1 MSKPSSI
8 EASSLSKE
16 LQIWIILG
24 ILALI
29 WGSSFILM
37 DRGLDAFQ
45 PLHIG
50 ALRMVVAALCL
61 LPFCIP
67 KIKEINKKNWIFFPI
82 VGLVGNGIPAFLFP
96 LAEQGIN
103 SATAGI
109 LNSLTSVFA
118 LIFGVFFG
126 VVVTQNKVIGV
137 ILGLTGAALVTV
149 GGHQGLEGNIMSC
162 LLVVFA
168 TALYGISVNVMKKYL
183 NDVHPI
189 SITGFCAISVAVP
202 YGIYLLFSD
211 APAIIMQH
219 PQGLSSLG
227 YVAILGALGTGAS
240 SVMFYRLVQMTDAV
254 RSSSVTYL
262 MPIIACLWGFLR
274 PAREDITLIQIAGMF
289 VILVGVWLVNKKQT
303 EIRGLED

>member
-1 MSKPSSI
+1 MSKPSST
-8 EASSLSKE
+8 ETSFFSKE

-37 DRGLDAFQ
+37 DRGLDAFE

-50 ALRMVVAALCL
+50 ALRMVIAALCL
-61 LPFCIP
+61 LPFCLP
-67 KIKEINKKNWIFFPI
+67 KIKEINKKNWAFFPI
-82 VGLVGNGIPAFLFP
+82 VGLIGNGIPAFLFP
-96 LAEQGIN
+96 LAEQNIN

-118 LIFGVFFG
+118 LIFGIFFG
-126 VVVTQNKVIGV
+126 VAFTQNKVLGV
-137 ILGLTGAALVTV
+137 ILGLAGAVLVTI
-149 GGHQGLEGNIMSC
+149 GGHQGLEGSIMSC
-162 LLVVFA
+162 LIVVFA
-168 TALYGISVNVMKKYL
+168 TALYGMSVNIMKKYL
-183 NDVHPI
+183 NEVHPI
-189 SITGFCAISVAVP
+189 SITGFCAISVAIP

-211 APAIIMQH
+211 APSIIMEH

-274 PAREDITLIQIAGMF
+274 PAREDITLIQIGGMF
-289 VILVGVWLVNKKQT
+289 VILLGVWLVNKRQT
-303 EIRGLED
+303 EL

>member
-1 MSKPSSI
+1 MSKSSSI
-8 EASSLSKE
+8 EVSSFSKE

-50 ALRMVVAALCL
+50 ALRMVIAALCL

-67 KIKEINKKNWIFFPI
+67 KIKEINKKNWMFFPI

-126 VVVTQNKVIGV
+126 VVVTKNKVIGV

-162 LLVVFA
+162 LLVVLA
-168 TALYGISVNVMKKYL
+168 TALYGISVNVMKKHL
-183 NDVHPI
+183 NEVHPI
-189 SITGFCAISVAVP
+189 SITGFCAISVAIP

-219 PQGLSSLG
+219 PQGLNSLG

-274 PAREDITLIQIAGMF
+274 PAREDITLMQIAGMF
-289 VILVGVWLVNKKQT
+289 VILVGVWLVNKRQT
-303 EIRGLED
+303 EIKRSAD